1 MEVLEPNLT
10 CTECVGT
17 KNTGNAGK
25 VRDKNKILVVND
37 KIM

>member
-1 MEVLEPNLT
+1 MEVLEPKLT
-10 CTECVGT
+10 RAECVGA